1 MMQVVNQF
9 RRIFSDDGRGD
20 KDFSEQETRLHEVQ
34 EKLLQATE
42 LLRQTSETL
51 TGLIKAKGLLH

>member
-1 MMQVVNQF
+1 MIQVVNQF

-20 KDFSEQETRLHEVQ
+20 KDFSDQETRLHEVQ
-34 EKLLQATE
+34 EKLMQATE

-51 TGLIKAKGLLH
+51 TGLIKAKGLH